1 MPRYT
6 STTSLMKALNDFG
19 DSVDEKP
26 NRLPTRNARKPAFS
40 LKKAVMDMEAEDQDF
55 MVNELLQD
63 LIKTLDKL
71 GKIGVSEDKIKP
83 ILTRFW
89 QAHMQEPLWQPE
101 EESDYQEIEKSQS
114 QDFKFERR
122 VPYNRELAAHLTLC
136 KSLSNAE
143 HQRWRDTGKLPSDID
158 LVNPKERYGWN
169 NPAAI
174 KMQQMLA
181 SSGTSILALQHLL
194 RHR

>member
-1 MPRYT
+1 MERDEQDV
-6 STTSLMKALNDFG
+6 MVDALIN
-19 DSVDEKP
+19 
-26 NRLPTRNARKPAFS
+26 
-40 LKKAVMDMEAEDQDF
+40 
-55 MVNELLQD
+55 D
-63 LIKTLDKL
+63 LIKILDKL
-71 GKIGVSEDKIKP
+71 GKIGVSEDKLKP
-83 ILTRFW
+83 ILTSFW
-89 QAHMQEPLWQPE
+89 SHHMQDPLWEPNDE
-101 EESDYQEIEKSQS
+101 PDYQEIEKSQS